1 MAEKLFYGWRLGATG
16 FCFAVFGLGGVVL
29 GFIYFP
35 LLNLLIPKPERRV
48 TLARKTIRRT
58 FAIFIDMMHHLGV
71 LHYQIRGAE
80 RLRRQGLLVL
90 ANHPSLIDTVFLM
103 ALIPDA
109 DCILKADL
117 QRNFFTRG
125 PVAAAGYIFND
136 QGMELVEACKASLEG
151 GSNLIVFP
159 EGTRTPADGTM
170 KLKRGA
176 ANIALRAGCN
186 ITPVTIRCEPRT
198 LGKGDKWWLIPAR
211 TAQFTILV
219 GEDIEIGQFR
229 DEATGDAVAARRLT
243 DFLLNYFT
251 EEVQRH
257 GRAES

>member
-1 MAEKLFYGWRLGATG
+1 MHEKLFYGWRLCATG
-16 FCFAVFGLGGVVL
+16 FCFAIFGLGGVVL
-29 GFIYFP
+29 GFVYFP
-35 LLNLLIPKPERRV
+35 LLNLFIQKPERRV
-48 TLARKTIRRT
+48 TLARKTIRLS
-58 FAIFIDMMHHLGV
+58 FAGFIGMMHHLGV
-71 LHYQIRGAE
+71 LRYEISGAE
-80 RLRRQGLLVL
+80 RLRRRGLLVL

-103 ALIPDA
+103 ALIADA

-136 QGMELVEACKASLEG
+136 QGMELVQACKASLQG

-159 EGTRTPADGTM
+159 EGTRTPADGRMT
-170 KLKRGA
+170 LKRGA

-198 LGKGDKWWLIPAR
+198 LGKGDKWWLVPAR
-211 TAQFTILV
+211 MARFTIQV
-219 GEDIEIGQFR
+219 GEDIEIQQFR
-229 DEATGDAVAARRLT
+229 DASASDGAAARRLT
-243 DFLLNYFT
+243 EFLLNYFT

-257 GRAES
+257 ARTES